1 MRKYLLTTVLLLAL
15 SSIVT
20 AQSNPTN
27 KQRLVQK
34 TVVDLF
40 QALADR
46 DVDKLKVHC
55 TEDVLILES
64 GAVWNI
70 DSLVQRVSR
79 NKGATDFKRV
89 NTFEFIDTK
98 FEGKVAWT
106 TYLNQAD
113 ITRNGMTRVV
123 RWLETAVLTKEGD
136 QWKVKTLHSSLLKE
150 N

>member
-15 SSIVT
+15 SSLVNG
-20 AQSNPTN
+20 QSNPTS

-34 TVVDLF
+34 AVVDLF

-46 DVDKLKVHC
+46 DVAKLTVHC
-55 TEDVLILES
+55 TEDVLILEN

-79 NKGATDFKRV
+79 NKAVTDFKRV

-98 FEGKVAWT
+98 LEGKIAWT
-106 TYLNQAD
+106 TYFNQAD
-113 ITRNGMTRVV
+113 IMRNGKTRVV
-123 RWLETAVLTKEGD
+123 RWLETAVLEKAGD